1 MVAAAC
7 EPQIAKLTFREEQIV
22 EQIANRTQQ
31 SREEQMEQATHKCRL
46 STSPFTEDARAAK
59 SSRIRRLL
67 TARMNDGEIERFC
80 SIQASQWAMK
90 SLAAH
95 SSANS

>member
-31 SREEQMEQATHKCRL
+31 SREEQH
-46 STSPFTEDARAAK
+46 
-59 SSRIRRLL
+59 
-67 TARMNDGEIERFC
+67 G
-80 SIQASQWAMK
+80 ASDT
-90 SLAAH
+90 
-95 SSANS
+95 